1 MSRRVVLAW
10 SSGKDSAWALETL
23 RAYDDV
29 EVVGLLTTLNAAAD
43 RVAMHAVRRELA
55 ELQAAA
61 AGLPLTTVP
70 LPDPCSNAEY
80 ERLMAG
86 AIVDAKARG
95 VTHMAFGDL
104 FLEDVRAYRI
114 RQLQETGI
122 HPLFPI
128 WASSEA
134 TPALARQMIASG
146 VRAIVTCVDSQQ
158 LDPDFLGREFDK
170 KLLRDL
176 PTHVD
181 PCGERGEFHTFCYAS
196 PGFRSSLAVSRGRR
210 VIKDQFHFLDLIP
223 TFEDQRRAPPS
234 LMNVPR

>member
-1 MSRRVVLAW
+1 LAW
-10 SSGKDSAWALETL
+10 SSGKDSAWALATL
-23 RAYDDV
+23 RAYDDL

-55 ELQAAA
+55 ERQAVAL
-61 AGLPLTTVP
+61 GLPLTTVP

-86 AIVDAKARG
+86 AIVEAKARG

-122 HPLFPI
+122 HPMFPI
-128 WASSEA
+128 WASSQV
-134 TPALARQMIASG
+134 TPALAHQMIASG
-146 VRAIVTCVDSQQ
+146 IRAIVTCVDSEQ
-158 LDPDFLGREFDK
+158 LDPAFLGSEFDM

-176 PTHVD
+176 PAHVD
-181 PCGERGEFHTFCYAS
+181 PCGERGEFHTFCYGG
-196 PGFRSSLAVSRGRR
+196 PGFRAPIAVARGRR
-210 VIKDQFHFLDLIP
+210 VIKDQFHFLDLMP
-223 TFEDQRRAPPS
+223 APEDHRRAPPS